1 MYQKNIYNIGDSE
14 RLMRVVL
21 GVGLIVDVLHG
32 SGPLGLAA
40 LIPLASIYPIMTG
53 FLGFDPIYAAI
64 GYSSIKSART
74 GKIASRKTRTSRDS
88 VNNIGNT
95 ERIMRVTL
103 GVGLMVDV
111 MLGVGTLGM
120 AVLIPLASIYP
131 LMTGFLGY
139 DPIYQ
144 AIGYSSIKSGQKGKA
159 PVRKPAFA
167 SRTITR
173 DSVHNMP

>member
-1 MYQKNIYNIGDSE
+1 MYQENIYNIGNSE

-21 GVGLIVDVLHG
+21 GVGLIFDVLHG

-53 FLGFDPIYAAI
+53 FLGFDPLYAAM
-64 GYSSIKSART
+64 GYSSIRSARS
-74 GKIASRKTRTSRDS
+74 GKMVSRKAGYSHDS

-95 ERIMRVTL
+95 ERLMRVTL
-103 GVGLMVDV
+103 GVGLLVDV
-111 MLGVGTLGM
+111 MLGAGTLGV
-120 AVLIPLASIYP
+120 AVLIPLVSIYP

-144 AIGYSSIKSGQKGKA
+144 AVGYSSIKSGQTGKTPA
-159 PVRKPAFA
+159 WKPAFA

-173 DSVHNMP
+173 DSVHNLP